1 MPTTNRL
8 GMQLKSYIKDIIHAE
23 SFAARLSVLAIVA
36 TILLIRR
43 TDSFV
48 NPQFWAEDGPI
59 FFLQQYENGI
69 SAIAQP
75 YAGYLHL
82 MPRLIAFVAAT
93 FFPYSLIASVYVFLS
108 LIITLF
114 VITAIFSRRLNVR
127 YKGLLSLA
135 LVLVPHSGNK
145 IFMSATNI
153 QWILCILLIITAI
166 SEEPSCIYGNPRNQ
180 YISDI
185 ARIILCGLTGPFLI
199 FLVPV
204 FAWKWFRK
212 TNRYNSVVILIVGLI
227 LIIQL
232 SVISFET
239 IELQSSHLNL
249 DAGIYSGVIGTK
261 TFGGLFLG
269 SLANSINPFFLCAM
283 YFALLGI
290 IVSSSSHKRKLMI
303 LFLYIQLIFFAC
315 SYL

>member
-1 MPTTNRL
+1 
-8 GMQLKSYIKDIIHAE
+8 
-23 SFAARLSVLAIVA
+23 
-36 TILLIRR
+36 
-43 TDSFV
+43 
-48 NPQFWAEDGPI
+48 
-59 FFLQQYENGI
+59 
-69 SAIAQP
+69 
-75 YAGYLHL
+75 
-82 MPRLIAFVAAT
+82 
-93 FFPYSLIASVYVFLS
+93 
-108 LIITLF
+108 
-114 VITAIFSRRLNVR
+114 
-127 YKGLLSLA
+127 
-135 LVLVPHSGNK
+135 
-145 IFMSATNI
+145 MSATNI

-185 ARIILCGLTGPFLI
+185 ARIIICGLTGPFLI

-303 LFLYIQLIFFAC
+303 LFLYIQLFFLLAAIYRFKAKPEVLIPPENGARYFYVPYAMVAWSLIVVLEEIENRKRILAIIGLLC
-315 SYL
+315 IASSALTSNFASHFIDYNWLFYSKGIGNKDIVIPINPPGWQINIKAGKQ